1 MNDVAQHSTHWIPEQ
16 ALVVY
21 IKGGDVSS
29 EACFTA
35 MTGDCCDEQ
44 TTMDHSMTSVALT
57 LRNLMNFKQLYYNN
71 EFDYIFHHSCFV
83 SVYHQTIS
91 TIGMLA
97 VFVFYYR
104 TYTY

>member
-35 MTGDCCDEQ
+35 GDRHDEQ
-44 TTMDHSMTSVALT
+44 TTMDHSMTIVALT
-57 LRNLMNFKQLYYNN
+57 P
-71 EFDYIFHHSCFV
+71 S
-83 SVYHQTIS
+83 
-91 TIGMLA
+91 
-97 VFVFYYR
+97 
-104 TYTY
+104 